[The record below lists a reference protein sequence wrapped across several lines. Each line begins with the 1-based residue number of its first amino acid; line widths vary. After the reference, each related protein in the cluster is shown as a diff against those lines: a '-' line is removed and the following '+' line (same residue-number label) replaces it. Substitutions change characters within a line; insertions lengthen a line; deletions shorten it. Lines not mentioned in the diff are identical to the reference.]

1 MSADELTV
9 VPGPMTPEPM
19 TPEPMSPEPM
29 TPEPMT
35 PEPHRV
41 VGVVHETP
49 DVVTLTVEPVG
60 DDLVENRPG
69 QFVMVWAFGVGEI
82 PVSVSGIADGG
93 RSALTVRGVGA
104 VSDAIVAARPGDLL
118 GLRGPY
124 GTAWPIEEAVG
135 RDVLVVAGGLGLAPL
150 RMAIDELAAPSDR
163 RPRSLTVVMGARE
176 PDQVLFAADLRRWR
190 SLGVDVHVTVD
201 AAGRSW
207 AGSVGTATQL
217 VARLGE
223 RHDVAFV
230 CGPELMM
237 TSAARAAVVQGTDP
251 RQVWVSLER
260 NMHCGI
266 AHCGRCQLGPLLLCR
281 DGAVVR
287 WDRVTELL
295 RERGR

>member
-1 MSADELTV
+1 MSVDELTAIAQ
-9 VPGPMTPEPM
+9 
-19 TPEPMSPEPM
+19 PM

-41 VGVVHETP
+41 VGIVNETP
-49 DVVTLTVEPVG
+49 DVVTLTVEPV
-60 DDLVENRPG
+60 DEELAAIRPG

-93 RSALTVRGVGA
+93 RVALTVRAVGA
-104 VSDAIVAARPGDLL
+104 VSDAIVATHPGDLL

-124 GTAWPIEEAVG
+124 GTTWPTEEAVG

-150 RMAIDELAAPSDR
+150 RTAIDELASFGRSDR
-163 RPRSLTVVMGARE
+163 GPRSLTVVMGARE
-176 PDQVLFAADLRRWR
+176 PDQVLFADDLRRWR
-190 SLGVDVHVTVD
+190 SLGVDVHLTVD
-201 AAGRSW
+201 AAGRGW
-207 AGSVGTATQL
+207 TGAVGTATQL
-217 VARLGE
+217 VARLGD
-223 RHDVAFV
+223 RHDLAFV

-237 TSAARAAVVQGTDP
+237 TSAARAAVVQGADP
-251 RQVWVSLER
+251 RHVWVSLER